1 MNKFQLNIFSK
12 ASYEIMLV
20 FLQFFIISLHF
31 FQWGFIPQKQIIQV
45 SSLSY
50 LVEFLIIIVSF
61 IIMLVGIKDLG
72 RNLSPFPRPINNSNL
87 VTTGIYRFTR
97 HPMYYSLI
105 FISFGFFIIILV
117 AIKDLG
123 RNLSPFPR
131 PINNSKLVTTGIYRF
146 TRHPMYYS
154 LIFISIGVFIIKLSI
169 YYLFLTI
176 ILALIIKFKIALEEK
191 YLINKFKNYLLY
203 KNEVKV

>member
-1 MNKFQLNIFSK
+1 MSKFQLKNFFK
-12 ASYEIMLV
+12 AAYDLMLV

-31 FQWGFIPQKQIIQV
+31 FKWDFIPEKQIIPV
-45 SSLSY
+45 TPFSY
-50 LVEFLIIIVSF
+50 FVGFLIIIIAF
-61 IIMLVGIKDLG
+61 IIL
-72 RNLSPFPRPINNSNL
+72 
-87 VTTGIYRFTR
+87 
-97 HPMYYSLI
+97 
-105 FISFGFFIIILV
+105 LV

-123 RNLSPFPR
+123 RNLSPFTR
-131 PINNSKLVTTGIYRF
+131 PVKNSNLVNKGIYRF

-176 ILALIIKFKIALEEK
+176 SLALIIKFKIALEEK
-191 YLINKFKNYLLY
+191 YLMNKFKNYLPY